1 MPIVPNKDAEAITF
15 FEAHIPVWT
24 TAAASIGVTPLQITS
39 FDTQV
44 KAARAKLTAAIAA
57 REASKT
63 ATNAFSTSVGT
74 MREVG
79 ADLIATIKAFAETSN
94 NPNVYDLAQIPPPAA
109 PTPPPALVAPE
120 NLTADPAADGSISL
134 KWKGSIKYST
144 FFSIFRKGPGETG
157 FTQISTVASKQ
168 FIDPA
173 PPPPAATASGVAR
186 TVEYLVR
193 AQRQSAI
200 GPPSSIVTV
209 TYGAGGQMFTSVRLV
224 A

>member
-1 MPIVPNKDAEAITF
+1 MPIVPTKDTEAITF

-24 TAAASIGVTPLQITS
+24 SSPTSIGLTALLVS
-39 FDTQV
+39 GFDTQV
-44 KAARAKLTAAIAA
+44 KAARAKLTSAIGA

-63 ATNAFSTSVGT
+63 ATNALNTSVGT

-79 ADLIATIKAFAETSN
+79 ADLIATIKAFADTTN
-94 NPNVYDLAQIPPPAA
+94 NPAVYDLAQIPPPAA
-109 PTPPPALVAPE
+109 PTPPPALTAPE
-120 NLTADPAADGSISL
+120 NLVADPSADGTISL
-134 KWKGSIKYST
+134 SWKGSIKYST

-157 FTQISTVASKQ
+157 FTQIATVASKQ
-168 FIDPA
+168 FVDPA
-173 PPPPAATASGVAR
+173 PPPPTATARV
-186 TVEYLVR
+186 VEYLVR
-193 AQRQSAI
+193 AQRQTAI